1 MNDHVIAANQIERAR
16 LLPVL
21 GAIVATC
28 ITILGVAYVVGNL
41 IYQIP

>member
-1 MNDHVIAANQIERAR
+1 MSDHAIEVNEVERAR

-21 GAIVATC
+21 AAMIATC
-28 ITILGVAYVVGNL
+28 ATILGVAYVVGNL